1 MRNRTTIAALLAGLT
16 LGFAAQAA
24 EPAAQA
30 DTNAYYNGVTVAID
44 PATGRLRQPTNA
56 EIVALRASVQKNVVA
71 RGTASSMPRTEADA
85 VKTIRKLAD
94 GSVIATVPESLMSNV
109 VAVKQADGSIKIQH
123 VGADGAIVE
132 DVTHAEV
139 SK

>member
-56 EIVALRASVQKNVVA
+56 EIVALRAGVQKSVV
-71 RGTASSMPRTEADA
+71 RGTSGNMPRTEAEA

-94 GSVIATVPESLMSNV
+94 GSVMAMVPESLMSNV
-109 VAVKQADGSIKIQH
+109 VAVKQADGSIRIQH
-123 VGADGAIVE
+123 VGADGTIAD
-132 DVTHAEV
+132 DVAHAEV
-139 SK
+139 AK